1 VLVSNGRVQ
10 NLAPIFFGEDFPVP
24 DRVAEFERVALCH
37 SQSLLRVARRLTS
50 HSAAEDL
57 VQDCLL
63 LAWRNFHQFQTG
75 TNARAWLF
83 RILFNAFYAEGRK
96 LRRVPDLLPLTAHVR
111 GISSNGA
118 AGGLE
123 SAMEVSRALES
134 LQLDHRTVLMLG
146 VVEGFTCG
154 EMAEI
159 LGVPVGTVMSRL
171 SRARQ
176 AMRSLLSKTRLSE
189 TRLTEREP
197 AETKAPAVEWSAK
210 EI

>member
-1 VLVSNGRVQ
+1 VQ
-10 NLAPIFFGEDFPVP
+10 
-24 DRVAEFERVALCH
+24 DRVAEFERVVLCH

-50 HSAAEDL
+50 HAAAEDL

-63 LAWRNFHQFQTG
+63 LAWRNFHQFERG

-83 RILFNAFYAEGRK
+83 RILFNVFYAEGRK
-96 LRRVPDLLPLTAHVR
+96 LRRVPELLPLSAHVQ
-111 GISSNGA
+111 SVAANGA
-118 AGGLE
+118 ID
-123 SAMEVSRALES
+123 SAMDVVQALES

-154 EMAEI
+154 EMAGI

-176 AMRSLLSKTRLSE
+176 AMRARLSE
-189 TRLTEREP
+189 KEP
-197 AETKAPAVEWSAK
+197 ATRSPAPHDPSEVAAVE
-210 EI
+210 